1 MKFRWILF
9 SLFFIFAQDMSA
21 QTMKMLFAEMP
32 DSLLP
37 YIIKNRRLDCID
49 FVENNM
55 KAEIE
60 NSFGGKSELL
70 SLTDSTA
77 EMKLS
82 ETSLLKLQLVSIPEK
97 IIIFEKIISV
107 PEKQSFARYYNTDWK
122 EVFLTE
128 KQLLDVKKC
137 LTANEK
143 FNLY

>member
-1 MKFRWILF
+1 MKCKWILF
-9 SLFFIFAQDMSA
+9 SLFFMFVQNVSA
-21 QTMKMLFAEMP
+21 QSMKTLFAEMP

-122 EVFLTE
+122 EIFLTE